1 MALSERYPRGTAYH
15 EAGHAVVAWSL
26 GLPVGAV
33 SVSDD
38 DASGSTQIG
47 LSDHLPLIEQIAVCS
62 AGIAA
67 AEIFGHPIHELA
79 GFKDRKRI
87 MHLIEV
93 HGISEEG
100 QGPALRKEGYNFARA
115 RLETHLSKV
124 AMLAELLVEHGRIE
138 ASEVMLLMQ
147 TSAPDQKS
155 SNG

>member
-1 MALSERYPRGTAYH
+1 MSPMALSERYPRGTAYH

-67 AEIFGHPIHELA
+67 VEIFGHPIHELA
-79 GFKDRKRI
+79 GFKDRERI
-87 MHLIEV
+87 MHLIEM

-138 ASEVMLLMQ
+138 AGEVMLLMQ
-147 TSAPDQKS
+147 TVSA
-155 SNG
+155 